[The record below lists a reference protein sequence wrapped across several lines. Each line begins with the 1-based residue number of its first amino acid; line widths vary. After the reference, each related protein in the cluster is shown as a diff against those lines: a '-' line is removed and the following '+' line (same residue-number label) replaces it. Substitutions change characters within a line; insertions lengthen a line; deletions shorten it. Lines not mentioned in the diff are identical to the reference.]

1 MLLTITKVKILKS
14 ALLDE
19 EVRTQKQGD
28 KQVVVA
34 NKSRVVANK
43 SREKEDEKNV
53 KNEVGPL

>member
-1 MLLTITKVKILKS
+1 MKIPKS

-19 EVRTQKQGD
+19 EVRTLKQGD

-34 NKSRVVANK
+34 NKSR
-43 SREKEDEKNV
+43 EKETEKNV